1 MVAVKKQAQRKKRR
15 ENYMKK
21 RHELLLTIDGLV
33 NLGLGIL
40 LLLIPLGMA
49 ELIGVPRSNLD
60 FYPTILG
67 GVIFGIGIAL
77 LIERYGYARNIRG
90 LGLGGA
96 IAINFCGATTLLVWL
111 VSSSLKLETRGYV
124 FLWIIVILVYGL
136 GIAEIVSKSWRYK

>member
-1 MVAVKKQAQRKKRR
+1 
-15 ENYMKK
+15 MKK
-21 RHELLLTIDGLV
+21 SHEILLTVDGLV

-49 ELIGVPRSNLD
+49 DFLGVPKSNLD

-77 LIERYGYARNIRG
+77 LIERYGYSHNIRG

-96 IAINFCGATTLLVWL
+96 IVINFCGATTLLVWL
-111 VSSSLKLETRGYV
+111 LTGSLALPKRG
-124 FLWIIVILVYGL
+124 FLGYRRPCL
-136 GIAEIVSKSWRYK
+136 WRRHC